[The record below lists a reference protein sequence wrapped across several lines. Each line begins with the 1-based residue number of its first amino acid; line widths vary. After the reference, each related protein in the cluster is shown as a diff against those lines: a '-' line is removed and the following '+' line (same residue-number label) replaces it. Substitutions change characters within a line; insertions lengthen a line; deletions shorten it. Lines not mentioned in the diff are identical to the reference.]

1 MRHFFFFIDFTIFF
15 IVGDPIIGSSRLGYS
30 NTCKVQCLTEY
41 SIALTP
47 TTLYPR
53 FCTHKRWYVL
63 RGRFLPL
70 RAAAPKYAALGW
82 QGRQEGRCV
91 FCYYF
96 PLVFYF
102 RFCAYKRWY
111 VLKGLF
117 HRSGRSHQNMRLRA
131 GGEGKR
137 RGRSEIASQPPN

>member
-1 MRHFFFFIDFTIFF
+1 VIKTTTKHLGYIHVCGIFFFFIDFTIFF

-63 RGRFLPL
+63 RGRVPPL
-70 RAAAPKYAALGW
+70 RAAVPKYAAPGRR
-82 QGRQEGRCV
+82 GRQEGRCV
-91 FCYYF
+91 SCCHLPPLLYF
-96 PLVFYF
+96 QS
-102 RFCAYKRWY
+102 CT
-111 VLKGLF
+111 
-117 HRSGRSHQNMRLRA
+117 HN
-131 GGEGKR
+131 GGML
-137 RGRSEIASQPPN
+137 